1 MGGDALHSDEDEKQE
16 SSSSS
21 KNEKLFTVD
30 QTHSVDSKRLQL
42 EEDTLGASLTGASTS
57 KSSME
62 WRSSTI
68 FRDSETECPF
78 SSSSRR
84 SSSNWETYTL
94 FRKYD
99 EEMMFFDRIS
109 AQKLTETELFRSM
122 KVQPSSI
129 SQRTAHIFTTH
140 KNRGNRDPYQELE
153 GAYVTQICLA
163 WEALNWNYTNFR
175 RRIAKGSDGESSSCT
190 AWMAQQFQQFQVLL
204 QRFIENEPYEHGRR
218 PQVFARKRISSP
230 KLLQVPEFR
239 GCYAPVSFASLP
251 TYLLRF
257 PKSNKKVGHSCTASS
272 TCAVL
277 FSFYTRT
284 YTISSFQNK
293 TRLKDL
299 WKRRRCLTKKRRERE
314 EEMEILMGLI
324 DMKIVSR
331 VLRMPEISQ
340 EQLRWCEEKMSK
352 VKVWD
357 GKIQRDSS
365 PLFFFPVH

>member
-16 SSSSS
+16 SSSSSS

-140 KNRGNRDPYQELE
+140 KNRGSRDPYQELE

-218 PQVFARKRISSP
+218 P
-230 KLLQVPEFR
+230 
-239 GCYAPVSFASLP
+239 
-251 TYLLRF
+251 
-257 PKSNKKVGHSCTASS
+257 
-272 TCAVL
+272 
-277 FSFYTRT
+277 
-284 YTISSFQNK
+284 QNK